1 MKFNGPA
8 PELINGRL
16 AMIGILAVANN
27 EIQTEQ
33 TVLQQALT
41 ASPWV
46 YILLLVWVYASMVP
60 LLKGARHEAFGRF
73 LPQFFLCHRHSAC
86 SV

>member
-46 YILLLVWVYASMVP
+46 YLLLLVWVYASMVP

-73 LPQFFLCHRHSAC
+73 LPHLVLWCRHSAC